1 MHPLTIIDDILRWV
15 RGQSK
20 IIVIP
25 EQEDPLKWFERYRQK
40 RIWQKREWWNG
51 IWIGA
56 ILVGV
61 VATVLK
67 IVGIL

>member
-1 MHPLTIIDDILRWV
+1 MNPLTIIDDIIRMV
-15 RGQSK
+15 TGRSR
-20 IIVIP
+20 IIVVP
-25 EQEDPLKWFERYRQK
+25 EQENPLDWFKRYRQK
-40 RIWQKREWWNG
+40 KIWQKREWWNG

-67 IVGIL
+67 ILGIL